1 MQINGIETNR
11 GGKVYIHRQN
21 GGVRTNVFGEWEIIT
36 NPGRELDLC
45 LEIARLDKIK
55 SDYTTFLNELLT
67 LRPLSVKKVNMGV
80 SVPQQVAPTQQAQVA
95 PVQVAPV
102 EVAPT
107 TPTQVAK
114 KVVKKPKQTYPKID
128 YTPEDIE
135 FMESTTQ
142 QYMDFCK
149 DLEFEPSIRNVNT
162 FAYKCKDGLNDA
174 KDYFVQRLRL
184 CCGEYEMAMS
194 KVKSDEFETIV
205 NKFAQ
210 FKLNGKKINSRLVIY
225 EGIPG
230 GGKTTKAMK
239 ESKGNCII
247 CNSSMLPS
255 DLIEDFK
262 LKDGKGN
269 LIPSPL
275 RQAMEN
281 GEKILLDEINTLTL
295 DCCRFL
301 QGLTDNKETFKYK
314 DEEIII
320 NEGFQIIGTM
330 NLFINGTPYP
340 ITPQLCDRCEDIVE
354 FKLTNKKIVK
364 LAFND

>member
-1 MQINGIETNR
+1 MLFMQINGIETNR

-36 NPGRELDLC
+36 SGRELDLC

-55 SDYTTFLNELLT
+55 GDYTSPLNDLLE
-67 LRPLSVKKVNMGV
+67 LRPISIKRVNMV
-80 SVPQQVAPTQQAQVA
+80 QNIQPTQPTQPTQQVVSQV
-95 PVQVAPV
+95 V
-102 EVAPT
+102 EA
-107 TPTQVAK
+107 TPIIENSVNVTPKK
-114 KVVKKPKQTYPKID
+114 KVVRKPKTTYEKMN
-128 YTPEDIE
+128 YTPKEIE
-135 FMESTTQ
+135 FMENTTQ
-142 QYMDFCK
+142 RYMDFCK

-174 KDYFVQRLRL
+174 KDYFIQRLKL
-184 CCGEYEMAMS
+184 CCGEYEMAMA
-194 KVKSDEFETIV
+194 KVKSDEFEKIV
-205 NKFAQ
+205 NNFAQ
-210 FKLNGKKINSRLVIY
+210 FRLNGKKINSRLIIY

-230 GGKTTKAMK
+230 GGKTTKALK
-239 ESKGNCII
+239 EAKGNCII

-262 LKDGKGN
+262 LTDGKGN

-301 QGLTDNKETFKYK
+301 QGLTDNKECFKYK

-320 NEGFQIIGTM
+320 NEGFQII
-330 NLFINGTPYP
+330 
-340 ITPQLCDRCEDIVE
+340 
-354 FKLTNKKIVK
+354 
-364 LAFND
+364 